1 MIAAMRAHDGHA
13 QPTGLFD
20 DRLLRST
27 PRRRPA
33 APARSPG
40 GSPHSMSRRGRG
52 RGRHPR
58 QPRPAARRFAVA
70 DEATA
75 FGAGEAA
82 RPVGWLPGSAS
93 GPRRPAEGDGFAG
106 DGRRGG
112 AGRVIGAEAP
122 SAAPDEALAASVEA
136 VRAEAP
142 SRPAASAAGGIPA
155 AGSGHGGGPAVEPA
169 PVGVPAFGAP
179 AIREAGEAGEAGGS
193 EPGRGR
199 SVRSSCSPSQLR
211 RFIKS
216 RPYVPL
222 HELRR
227 RFGIDGAED
236 DVVRIEVDGRGL
248 FVGLPRREAEMLRD
262 LVRNGDVGVEL
273 LLDPES
279 PVVVG
284 VYPMRP
290 VPRN

>member
-1 MIAAMRAHDGHA
+1 
-13 QPTGLFD
+13 
-20 DRLLRST
+20 
-27 PRRRPA
+27 
-33 APARSPG
+33 
-40 GSPHSMSRRGRG
+40 MSRRGRG
-52 RGRHPR
+52 RVRHPR

-122 SAAPDEALAASVEA
+122 SAAPGEALAASVEA
-136 VRAEAP
+136 VGAEAP
-142 SRPAASAAGGIPA
+142 SRSAASAAGELPA
-155 AGSGHGGGPAVEPA
+155 AGSGHGGGPAVEFA
-169 PVGVPAFGAP
+169 PLGVPAFGAR
-179 AIREAGEAGEAGGS
+179 AIGEAGEAGGS

-290 VPRN
+290 VPRS